1 MKKKKLIAAVQA
13 NSLISAR
20 YKLSLNEQ
28 RIILIMISKIS
39 PNDKDFQGY
48 ELSVAEIAKLF
59 EMDEKSAYREII
71 LIASNLLKKPLRI
84 KQADGSLLLCNW
96 IAEAVYNTGKL
107 TIKPAPSLKPY
118 LLELRERFTIVPLEQ
133 AGKLRSIYSIRIY
146 QFLKQYY
153 NLGSFDLNVSEFR
166 EILTLENRY
175 LKFYELR
182 RCVLDVAKKE
192 LDEKADLTF
201 TLETIRRGKTI
212 FRLKFIIIKNKKKN
226 KEADLIDANLGTTSY
241 DNKQKTVQSDDL
253 QNEPC
258 LPKMIIQKESEAL
271 DKKIFNEFLEEVKE
285 NDKFIYEY
293 YLKNGRDD
301 HIQNVF
307 VIFLDK
313 WEKERK
319 ARTASTSKNAKDA
332 EQVEKQE
339 CL

>member
-1 MKKKKLIAAVQA
+1 M
-13 NSLISAR
+13 
-20 YKLSLNEQ
+20 
-28 RIILIMISKIS
+28 
-39 PNDKDFQGY
+39 
-48 ELSVAEIAKLF
+48 
-59 EMDEKSAYREII
+59 
-71 LIASNLLKKPLRI
+71 
-84 KQADGSLLLCNW
+84 LCNW

-166 EILTLENRY
+166 EIFTLEKRY

-212 FRLKFIIIKNKKKN
+212 FTLKFTIVTNKKKKN
-226 KEADLIDANLGTTSY
+226 KEIDLPDAKTKSY
-241 DNKQKTVQSDDL
+241 DNKQKNVQSDAL
-253 QNEPC
+253 PGEPC
-258 LPKMIIQKESEAL
+258 LPNTIIQKESEAL
-271 DKKIFNEFLEEVKE
+271 DRKIFNEFLEEVKE

-293 YLKNGRDD
+293 YLENGRDD

-332 EQVEKQE
+332 EQVGKQE